1 MSRRFPFS
9 RPAARFSVQFG
20 ALGAVLILAPLM
32 LGGCDSGAD
41 RPVEVAVIGD
51 PSAPFQTGPRLPLA
65 AQLIRSATVE
75 GLVGFDEQGRVIPAL
90 ADRWIVTDDGQSY
103 IFRLRDGT
111 WPDGSNITGDTARS
125 ALLQAITGLRGTPLG
140 ADLAGIQEIRAMAGR
155 VLEIRLNGPVPD
167 LLHLLAQPELG
178 LGRKGR
184 GAGPM
189 KLSRDGRT
197 AVLKPIPPE
206 DRGLPSEEDWSLR
219 SRLLHL
225 HALSAAT
232 AIERFDNGESDIV
245 LGGRIEDFPRLDI
258 AGLSRGA
265 IRLDPVSGL
274 FGLAVLR
281 GDGFLVTP
289 ANREAVAMAIDR
301 DALIAAFSVG
311 GWTASNRIVSFGAEG
326 DPGLVGERWSDMSLA
341 ERRSVATSR
350 VSSWRGSGKRT
361 VVLRIAMPTGP
372 GADVLFA
379 RLNDDLQSIGIESR
393 RVGEA
398 AAADLRLV
406 DLVARYPRAS
416 WFLNQLSCANFRGL
430 CNSGADTRAAQ
441 AIAQVSAAARA
452 GLQAEA
458 EAQLMAANT
467 FIPFGPPIR
476 WSLVSG
482 DVTGFA
488 PNRWGSHPLMPLA
501 MRPK

>member
-1 MSRRFPFS
+1 MNRRLPLL
-9 RPAARFSVQFG
+9 RLAAAFAALSG
-20 ALGAVLILAPLM
+20 AAVLT
-32 LGGCDSGAD
+32 GCGDGAD

-51 PSAPFQTGPRLPLA
+51 SGAAFQTGPRLPPA
-65 AQLIRSATVE
+65 AQLIRSATTE

-111 WPDGSNITGDTARS
+111 WPDGSHITGDSARS
-125 ALLQAITGLRGTPLG
+125 ALLQAIVELRGTALG
-140 ADLAGIQEIRAMAGR
+140 ADLAGIEETRAMAGR

-167 LLHLLAQPELG
+167 LLQLLAQPELG
-178 LGRKGR
+178 LARKDR

-189 KLSRDGRT
+189 KLSREGRT
-197 AVLKPIPPE
+197 AVLRPIPPE
-206 DRGLPSEEDWSLR
+206 DRGLPSEEDWTAR

-225 HALSAAT
+225 HALSAAK

-265 IRLDPVSGL
+265 IRLDPVGGL
-274 FGLAVLR
+274 FGLAVLHA
-281 GDGFLVTP
+281 DGFLVSP

-311 GWTASNRIVSFGAEG
+311 GWTASNRIVSPGSEG
-326 DPGLVGERWSDMSLA
+326 DPGLVEERWNDMSLGQ
-341 ERRSVATSR
+341 RRSVGAAR
-350 VSSWRGSGKRT
+350 VSAWRGSGRGP
-361 VVLRIAMPTGP
+361 VVLRIAMPAGP

-379 RLNDDLQSIGIESR
+379 RLHDDLTAIGIDSR

-398 AAADLRLV
+398 APADLRLV
-406 DLVARYPRAS
+406 DIVARYQRAS
-416 WFLNQLSCANFRGL
+416 WFLNQLSCANAKAL
-430 CNSGADTRAAQ
+430 CNSAVDTRAAQ
-441 AIAQVSAAARA
+441 ALAENQLAARA
-452 GLQAEA
+452 ALQAEA

-476 WSLVSG
+476 WSLISG

-488 PNRWGSHPLMPLA
+488 PNRWGSHPLLPLA

>member
-1 MSRRFPFS
+1 MSCRFPFF
-9 RPAARFSVQFG
+9 R
-20 ALGAVLILAPLM
+20 LGAQFSAQSGVKCAAGVFAALVLA
-32 LGGCDSGAD
+32 GCGNGAD
-41 RPVEVAVIGD
+41 RPVEVAVIGE
-51 PSAPFQTGPRLPLA
+51 PSTPFLAGPRLPLA

-75 GLVGFDEQGRVIPAL
+75 GLVGFDAQGRVIPAL

-111 WPDGSNITGDTARS
+111 WPDGSNITGESARG
-125 ALLQAITGLRGTPLG
+125 ALLQAIATLRGTALG
-140 ADLAGIQEIRAMAGR
+140 ADLAGIQETRAMAGR

-167 LLHLLAQPELG
+167 LLQLLAQPELG
-178 LGRKGR
+178 LARNAR

-189 KLSRDGRT
+189 KLSRDGKT

-206 DRGLPSEEDWSLR
+206 DRGMTSEEDWGQR

-225 HALSAAT
+225 RALSAAK

-245 LGGRIEDFPRLDI
+245 LGGRLEDFPRLDI

-265 IRLDPVSGL
+265 IRLDPVTGL
-274 FGLAVLR
+274 FGLAVLHA
-281 GDGFLVTP
+281 DGFLVSP

-311 GWTASNRIVSFGAEG
+311 GWTATTRIVSPGAEG

-341 ERRSVATSR
+341 QRRSVASSR
-350 VSSWRGSGKRT
+350 VSSWRGS
-361 VVLRIAMPTGP
+361 VLLRIAMPEGP
-372 GADVLFA
+372 GGDVLFG
-379 RLNDDLQSIGIESR
+379 RLRDDLLSIGIESR
-393 RVGEA
+393 RVSESA
-398 AAADLRLV
+398 TADLRLV

-416 WFLNQLSCANFRGL
+416 WFLNQLSCANARSL
-430 CNSGADTRAAQ
+430 CNSAADTRAAQ
-441 AIAQVSAAARA
+441 AIAQSSASARA
-452 GLQAEA
+452 ALQAEA

-467 FIPFGPPIR
+467 FIPFGTPIR

-488 PNRWGSHPLMPLA
+488 PNIWGTHPLMPLA

>member
-1 MSRRFPFS
+1 MSRRFPSS
-9 RPAARFSVQFG
+9 RPDARFSVQFG

-32 LGGCDSGAD
+32 LAGCASGAD

-281 GDGFLVTP
+281 GDGFLSRPPIV
-289 ANREAVAMAIDR
+289 RQWR
-301 DALIAAFSVG
+301 WRLIA
-311 GWTASNRIVSFGAEG
+311 
-326 DPGLVGERWSDMSLA
+326 
-341 ERRSVATSR
+341 
-350 VSSWRGSGKRT
+350 
-361 VVLRIAMPTGP
+361 
-372 GADVLFA
+372 
-379 RLNDDLQSIGIESR
+379 
-393 RVGEA
+393 
-398 AAADLRLV
+398 
-406 DLVARYPRAS
+406 
-416 WFLNQLSCANFRGL
+416 
-430 CNSGADTRAAQ
+430 TR
-441 AIAQVSAAARA
+441 
-452 GLQAEA
+452 
-458 EAQLMAANT
+458 
-467 FIPFGPPIR
+467 
-476 WSLVSG
+476 
-482 DVTGFA
+482 
-488 PNRWGSHPLMPLA
+488 
-501 MRPK
+501 

>member
-1 MSRRFPFS
+1 MNRRLSFQRPGAQFPAQIGTLF
-9 RPAARFSVQFG
+9 AAL
-20 ALGAVLILAPLM
+20 ALVGC
-32 LGGCDSGAD
+32 GGGVD
-41 RPVEVAVIGD
+41 RPVEVAVIGE
-51 PSAPFQTGPRLPLA
+51 SSTLFQSGPRLPLA
-65 AQLIRSATVE
+65 AQLIRSATAE

-111 WPDGSNITGDTARS
+111 WPDGSNITGDSARS
-125 ALLQAITGLRGTPLG
+125 ALLQVISKLRETPLG

-167 LLHLLAQPELG
+167 LLQLLAQPELG
-178 LGRKGR
+178 LARKGR

-197 AVLKPIPPE
+197 AVLRPIPPE
-206 DRGLPSEEDWSLR
+206 DRGLPGEEDWKQR
-219 SRLLHL
+219 SRVLHL
-225 HALSAAT
+225 HAFSAAK
-232 AIERFDNGESDIV
+232 AIERFDNGETDIV

-265 IRLDPVSGL
+265 IRLDPVGGL
-274 FGLAVLR
+274 FGLAVLHA
-281 GDGFLVTP
+281 DGFLVSP

-301 DALIAAFSVG
+301 DALIAAYSVG
-311 GWTASNRIVSFGAEG
+311 GWTASNRIVSSGADG
-326 DPGLVGERWSDMSLA
+326 DSGLVGERWSEMSLT
-341 ERRSVATSR
+341 ERRSVAASR
-350 VSSWRGSGKRT
+350 VSNWRGKVS
-361 VVLRIAMPTGP
+361 LRIAMPVGP

-379 RLNDDLQSIGIESR
+379 RLHDDLKSIGIESR
-393 RVGEA
+393 RVGDT

-406 DLVARYPRAS
+406 DLIARYPRAS

-430 CNSGADTRAAQ
+430 CNSAADTRAAQ
-441 AIAQVSAAARA
+441 AIVQTSIASRA

-458 EAQLMAANT
+458 EAQLMAANI

-476 WSLVSG
+476 WSLISG

-488 PNRWGSHPLMPLA
+488 PNRWGTHPLMPLA